1 MKKIFDIKTLVIA
14 VLLIIILF
22 LRLCTPKPPIKR
34 EIIKIDGKKYELI
47 KHTIDTEYVT
57 KTKTVYKPGK
67 DIYVTDTIY
76 VDVPKDVDT
85 AAILRDY
92 YAKRV
97 YKDTFQLDDSLG
109 TVSISDTVHQ
119 NKLLGRL
126 FYASINKTII
136 NDKKIVKELPKNQLY
151 AGGEIGVDR
160 ITGINFFGPNI
171 VLKTK
176 TDKMFSL
183 GAGINNNRAITIQGG
198 VYWKIKLKK

>member
-1 MKKIFDIKTLVIA
+1 MSVC
-14 VLLIIILF
+14 V
-22 LRLCTPKPPIKR
+22 C
-34 EIIKIDGKKYELI
+34 
-47 KHTIDTEYVT
+47 
-57 KTKTVYKPGK
+57 
-67 DIYVTDTIY
+67 
-76 VDVPKDVDT
+76 
-85 AAILRDY
+85 
-92 YAKRV
+92 
-97 YKDTFQLDDSLG
+97 
-109 TVSISDTVHQ
+109 
-119 NKLLGRL
+119 
-126 FYASINKTII
+126 INKTII